1 MHLNIRSS
9 AQVLALYLC
18 HTEGFLSAPQSHSR
32 CDIWPNCQVSEMPQL
47 ILDFKI
53 AGYILV
59 LLPTKKINLALRDAD
74 TNKQLQKNRYHVL
87 FNILIQ
93 TNIAI
98 YILFGVH
105 LYTIFPPLLNSGTLN
120 IHKHRH
126 IYTIWCSSMYNIF
139 AITQL
144 LTITLIIDSWYIKFI
159 MRLGNS
165 KFTIMKQKSAL

>member
-9 AQVLALYLC
+9 DQVLALYLC
-18 HTEGFLSAPQSHSR
+18 HTEGSLSAPQPHSR

-74 TNKQLQKNRYHVL
+74 TKKIRYHVL
-87 FNILIQ
+87 FNISIQ

-139 AITQL
+139 SITQL
-144 LTITLIIDSWYIKFI
+144 LTITLDSWYI
-159 MRLGNS
+159 NS
-165 KFTIMKQKSAL
+165 

>member
-18 HTEGFLSAPQSHSR
+18 HTEGSLSASQPHSR

-74 TNKQLQKNRYHVL
+74 TNKQLQKKIVIMFYSTYQYR
-87 FNILIQ
+87 Q
-93 TNIAI
+93 TSPFIYYLVFI
-98 YILFGVH
+98 YIQYFLHYSIVG
-105 LYTIFPPLLNSGTLN
+105 L
-120 IHKHRH
+120 
-126 IYTIWCSSMYNIF
+126 
-139 AITQL
+139 
-144 LTITLIIDSWYIKFI
+144 
-159 MRLGNS
+159 
-165 KFTIMKQKSAL
+165 

>member
-18 HTEGFLSAPQSHSR
+18 HTEGSLSAPQPHSR

-74 TNKQLQKNRYHVL
+74 TNKQLQKKIVIMFYSTYQYR
-87 FNILIQ
+87 Q
-93 TNIAI
+93 TSPFIYCLVFI
-98 YILFGVH
+98 YIQYFLHYSIVG
-105 LYTIFPPLLNSGTLN
+105 L
-120 IHKHRH
+120 
-126 IYTIWCSSMYNIF
+126 
-139 AITQL
+139 
-144 LTITLIIDSWYIKFI
+144 
-159 MRLGNS
+159 
-165 KFTIMKQKSAL
+165 

>member
-18 HTEGFLSAPQSHSR
+18 HTEGSLSAPQSHSR

-53 AGYILV
+53 AWYILV
-59 LLPTKKINLALRDAD
+59 LLPTKKINLALRDAVI
-74 TNKQLQKNRYHVL
+74 NNYKKKSLSCSIQHI
-87 FNILIQ
+87 NID
-93 TNIAI
+93 
-98 YILFGVH
+98 
-105 LYTIFPPLLNSGTLN
+105 
-120 IHKHRH
+120 KHRH
-126 IYTIWCSSMYNIF
+126 LYTIWCSSIYNISS
-139 AITQL
+139 ITQQWDFKYTQTPPYIYYL
-144 LTITLIIDSWYIKFI
+144 VFIYVQYFLHYSIINDYSYNRQLVYKFI

>member
-9 AQVLALYLC
+9 AQVLALYLY
-18 HTEGFLSAPQSHSR
+18 HTEGSLSAPQSQSR

-53 AGYILV
+53 AWYIFV

-74 TNKQLQKNRYHVL
+74 TNKQLQKKIVIMFYSTYQYR
-87 FNILIQ
+87 Q
-93 TNIAI
+93 TSPFI
-98 YILFGVH
+98 YYFVVH

-120 IHKHRH
+120 IHKHHH

-139 AITQL
+139 SITQL
-144 LTITLIIDSWYIKFI
+144 LTITLDSWYI
-159 MRLGNS
+159 NS
-165 KFTIMKQKSAL
+165 

>member
-9 AQVLALYLC
+9 AQVLALYSC
-18 HTEGFLSAPQSHSR
+18 HTEGSLSAPQPHSR

-53 AGYILV
+53 AWYILV

-74 TNKQLQKNRYHVL
+74 TNKQLQKKIVIMFYSTYQYR
-87 FNILIQ
+87 Q
-93 TNIAI
+93 NIAI

-120 IHKHRH
+120 IHKHHH

-139 AITQL
+139 SITQL
-144 LTITLIIDSWYIKFI
+144 LTITLDSWYI
-159 MRLGNS
+159 NS
-165 KFTIMKQKSAL
+165 

>member
-1 MHLNIRSS
+1 MNLYIRSS

-18 HTEGFLSAPQSHSR
+18 HTEGSLSAPQSHSR

-53 AGYILV
+53 AWYILV

-74 TNKQLQKNRYHVL
+74 TNKQLQKKIVIMFYSTYQYR
-87 FNILIQ
+87 Q
-93 TNIAI
+93 TSPFI
-98 YILFGVH
+98 YYLVH

-120 IHKHRH
+120 IHKHHH
-126 IYTIWCSSMYNIF
+126 IYTIRCSSMYNIF
-139 AITQL
+139 SITQL
-144 LTITLIIDSWYIKFI
+144 LTITLIIDSWYIIFI

>member
-18 HTEGFLSAPQSHSR
+18 HTEGFLSAPQPHSR

-59 LLPTKKINLALRDAD
+59 LLPTKKINLALRGRW
-74 TNKQLQKNRYHVL
+74 QKLTITKKWFCSIQHI
-87 FNILIQ
+87 NID
-93 TNIAI
+93 
-98 YILFGVH
+98 
-105 LYTIFPPLLNSGTLN
+105 
-120 IHKHRH
+120 KHRH

-165 KFTIMKQKSAL
+165 KFTIMKQKSALWSWNNILSSILFSKLLNTDKWL